1 MCARY
6 HLTVLCGGKSMMLA
20 PSVAYDIDLIHASDV
35 LAQSVLRASEEMVEF
50 MFDGIKLTLYSNG
63 SLMFYHFNDP
73 DAGYDICDRVLSLV
87 SRV

>member
-1 MCARY
+1 
-6 HLTVLCGGKSMMLA
+6 MMLA

-73 DAGYDICDRVLSLV
+73 VAGYDICDRVLSLV
-87 SRV
+87 SKV

>member
-1 MCARY
+1 
-6 HLTVLCGGKSMMLA
+6 MMLA
-20 PSVAYDIDLIHASDV
+20 PSVAYDIDLIRASEI

-73 DAGYDICDRVLSLV
+73 DAGYDICDCVLSLV
-87 SRV
+87 SKV

>member
-73 DAGYDICDRVLSLV
+73 VAGYDICDRVLSLV
-87 SRV
+87 SKV